1 MAFMTAGGAR
11 RGVYVPSTGN
21 HLQEIRGR
29 EVRYNCH
36 VGKDPCTNRAEWRV
50 LRGKGAVQLSSYYH
64 LGCDYGSQMM
74 VSWENGGIAPIY
86 LCESHAEQ
94 FRRLGKNS
102 ESVRATTP
110 QPIGGKPPAEQP
122 KNSIPSGGPA
132 DAQAGP
138 GKEHAEAVRP
148 PVPVVPPGTPA
159 KVVADK
165 DTRNAARE
173 NFETYGTVL
182 QRAKPSMAAIE
193 EKQAEAADLERICV
207 SRYGERCTCDP
218 AVHCPK
224 CGRWFCDAHAEDAKW
239 HPCAFVI

>member
-1 MAFMTAGGAR
+1 MQCGRAR
-11 RGVYVPSTGN
+11 RGVYVPSTGH
-21 HLQEIRGR
+21 HLQGIPGR

-94 FRRLGKNS
+94 FRRPGKNS
-102 ESVRATTP
+102 ETVRAMTP
-110 QPIGGKPPAEQP
+110 QPTGGKLPAEQP
-122 KNSIPSGGPA
+122 KSSIPSGAPA
-132 DAQAGP
+132 DAQAGR
-138 GKEHAEAVRP
+138 GKEYAEAASA
-148 PVPVVPPGTPA
+148 PVPEVPPGNSA
-159 KVVADK
+159 KVLADK
-165 DTRNAARE
+165 GARNVARE
-173 NFETYGTVL
+173 NFETYATVV
-182 QRAKPSMAAIE
+182 QRSKPTMAATE

-207 SRYGERCTCDP
+207 SRYGERCTCE
-218 AVHCPK
+218 ATVHCPK